1 MASIASLLA
10 PTITPMPHQWQTV
23 EFWLSH
29 FNSFNLSSCG
39 SGKTL
44 PTVLAIKA
52 LFEHAA
58 RSKIMI
64 TAPLSVIT
72 STWAEHLEQFA
83 PEIPVVWLDN
93 SSNRKKRILAAGKDF
108 HGIMIINPD
117 GIQSLWHEL
126 CAWKP
131 GLCVIDELA
140 GYYRNFGTNRW
151 KAMASLKYKTGMAMW
166 ACTGTPITKNL
177 MDAYSQCLLVN
188 PDRMPRMRNGK
199 VMTYNAFRSMLMLNP
214 APHVWVP
221 KDNAV
226 EIVHNIMQPAIRF
239 SRADVMGSIKT
250 PILIRKE
257 IALTPEQKKLMDEM
271 IKDGK
276 AKYGTS
282 VIRAKEVMTLI
293 TKACQ
298 IALGEVYD
306 SKGNPIAIPAGPR
319 LQALLDVY
327 DEVEQT
333 PIVVAV
339 PYIAP
344 MMKLADELRLQ
355 GHRVAVVYGD
365 TKQADRKEAIRAFQA
380 GELDFLLC
388 HPKTMAHGVTLTK
401 SSTVV
406 WYGPLYDLELYAQLC
421 DRIFRFGQTGQ
432 PLIIEF
438 SSTPIE
444 KRIYASLRGKEQ
456 LSGSYLELF
465 GGLNNAA

>member
-1 MASIASLLA
+1 MASVASLLKVKQ
-10 PTITPMPHQWQTV
+10 TPMPHQWQTV

-29 FNSFNLSSCG
+29 FDAYNLSSCG

-44 PTVLAIKA
+44 PTVLSLKA
-52 LFEHAA
+52 LYESGA
-58 RSKIMI
+58 RQRILVV
-64 TAPLSVIT
+64 APLSVLP
-72 STWAEHLEQFA
+72 STWQDALEDHA
-83 PEIPVVWLDN
+83 PDIPLMWLDN
-93 SSNRKKRILAAGKDF
+93 SANRKKRAAQIAGFK
-108 HGIMIINPD
+108 GIVLINPD
-117 GIQSLWHEL
+117 GIQSVWHEL
-126 CAWKP
+126 VFWKP
-131 GLCVIDELA
+131 GLCVVDELA

-151 KAMASLKYKTGMAMW
+151 KALASLKFKTKMAMW

-199 VMTYNAFRSMLMLNP
+199 VMTYVAFRNMLMTSP
-214 APHVWVP
+214 APHVWLP
-221 KDNAV
+221 KPNAV

-257 IALTPEQKKLMDEM
+257 IALTPEQKRLMEEM
-271 IKDGK
+271 TKEGR

-282 VIRAKEVMTLI
+282 IIRAKEVMTLI

-306 SKGNPIAIPAGPR
+306 SKGNSVSIPSGPR

-327 DEVEQT
+327 EEVECT

-339 PYIAP
+339 PFIHS
-344 MMKLADELRLQ
+344 MHKLADELRLQ
-355 GHRVAVVYGD
+355 GHRVALVYGE
-365 TKQADRKEAIRAFQA
+365 TKREQRKEAIRAFQA

-444 KRIYASLRGKEQ
+444 KRIYQSLRGKEA

-465 GGLNNAA
+465 GGLAA